1 MNQDQTA
8 RISPSADQRPS
19 RSAGRNKPRPAGDRN
34 GKSAADYYT
43 EFTLLL
49 AGGDLVG
56 LSWCGYQLLTFF
68 RT

>member
-8 RISPSADQRPS
+8 RISHSAEQRSS
-19 RSAGRNKPRPAGDRN
+19 RSAGRDQPCPAGNRN
-34 GKSAADYYT
+34 GRSAADYYT
-43 EFTLLL
+43 ELTLLL